1 MTVNYRRTLLALL
14 KVFDLVLA
22 ILSYGLATFIIVHV
36 HYSVRFQQ
44 FLSLRI
50 KLSNFAIMAVTVY
63 LWHFVFTMCGLY
75 QSKRLSTRR
84 EETVGELKAT
94 TLSTMCLLLVSAALS
109 IRMMTPSF
117 LALFWAISSCGML
130 VGRAV
135 LRRFLTGLRLRGRNL
150 RNILILGTN
159 PRAMD
164 FARRIE
170 EKPEWGYR
178 TLGFV
183 DNYWHGM
190 PEFAIEGYELICDF
204 EALPE
209 FLRNNV
215 VDEVAIYLP
224 LRSCYE
230 YAAQVASMCEQHGII
245 VRFDPDIFGLQNAM
259 PRAEAFGGDHHIQ
272 VNTGA
277 QYGWPQMVKRALD
290 FLVALILLA
299 LFSPL
304 LAVVAILTKLTSDGP
319 VFFLQERIGF
329 NKRRFL
335 IYKFRTM
342 IPGAESM
349 VNQLEGLNEMSGP
362 VFKIKNDPRIT
373 PLGQFLRRTSIDEL
387 PQLWN
392 VLKGDMSLVGPRPL
406 PVRDYQGFNEDW
418 QRRRFSTR
426 PGITCLWQISGR
438 NSISFDQ
445 WMKLDLQYLDE
456 WSLWLDFKILAR
468 TIPAVLKGTGAA

>member
-14 KVFDLVLA
+14 KVFDVALA
-22 ILSYGLATFIIVHV
+22 VLSYGLATFVIVHANHRV
-36 HYSVRFQQ
+36 TFEQ

-63 LWHFVFTMCGLY
+63 LWHFIFTVSGLY
-75 QSKRLSTRR
+75 ESKRLSTRR
-84 EETVGELKAT
+84 EETVGELRAT
-94 TLSTMCLLLVSAALS
+94 TLSTMGLLLVAAAFS
-109 IRMMTPSF
+109 IRMMTPAF
-117 LALFWAISSCGML
+117 LVLFWAISSCGMWL
-130 VGRAV
+130 GRAV

-159 PRAMD
+159 SRAMD

-170 EKPEWGYR
+170 EKPEWGYQN
-178 TLGFV
+178 LGFI

-190 PEFAIEGYELICDF
+190 AEFAVEGYELVCDF
-204 EALPE
+204 DGLPD

-230 YAAQVASMCEQHGII
+230 YAARVAAMCEQHGII
-245 VRFDPDIFGLQNAM
+245 VRFDPDIFGLRNAM
-259 PRAEAFGGDHHIQ
+259 PRAEAFGGDHHIE
-272 VNTGA
+272 VNAGA
-277 QYGWPQMVKRALD
+277 QYGGPQMVKRALD
-290 FLVALILLA
+290 FLVALILLT
-299 LFSPL
+299 LLSPL
-304 LAVVAILTKLTSDGP
+304 LAVVALLIKLTSDGP

-342 IPGAESM
+342 IPGAEAM
-349 VNQLEGLNEMSGP
+349 VHQLEGLNEMSGP
-362 VFKIKNDPRIT
+362 VFKIKYDPRIT

-438 NSISFDQ
+438 NSINFDQ

-456 WSLWLDFKILAR
+456 WSLWLDLKILAR

>member
-14 KVFDLVLA
+14 KVFDLALT
-22 ILSYGLATFIIVHV
+22 ILSYGLATFLIVHAN
-36 HYSVRFQQ
+36 YSVSFQQ

-63 LWHFVFTMCGLY
+63 LWHFVFVMCGLY
-75 QSKRLSTRR
+75 ESKRLSTRR

-94 TLSTMCLLLVSAALS
+94 TLSTMCLLLLSAALS
-109 IRMMTPSF
+109 IRLVTPSF

-170 EKPEWGYR
+170 EKPEWGYCN
-178 TLGFV
+178 LGFV

-190 PEFAIEGYELICDF
+190 PEFVVEGYELVCDF
-204 EALPE
+204 NGFPD

-230 YAAQVASMCEQHGII
+230 CAAQVAAMCEEHGII
-245 VRFDPDIFGLQNAM
+245 VRFDPDIFGLRNAT
-259 PRAEAFGGDHHIQ
+259 PRAEAFGGDHHIE
-272 VNTGA
+272 VNTGT
-277 QYGWPQMVKRALD
+277 QYGWPQMVKRTLD

-304 LAVVAILTKLTSDGP
+304 LAVVALLIKLTSDGSI
-319 VFFLQERIGF
+319 FFLQERIGF

-342 IPGAESM
+342 IPGAEAM
-349 VNQLEGLNEMSGP
+349 VNQLEDLNEMSGP

-373 PLGQFLRRTSIDEL
+373 SLGQFLRRTSIDEL

-456 WSLWLDFKILAR
+456 WSLWLDLKILAR